1 MANKPGPSGLGGG
14 MSMSVGA
21 GVGASL
27 APGAASSTTSQE
39 YNESLV
45 SHEDLVHIMLL
56 CARDRKKKLSL
67 MKFAS
72 GIGVDF
78 AKLGNTP
85 AKLEREN
92 NLKEYKTAN
101 DLDTMPKFGAGS
113 EFGRDQKEE
122 ARRKKY
128 GIILKKYNPEEQ
140 PWHLKVGSG
149 KQAKKYRGVRE
160 GTITEN
166 TSYYIFTQCA
176 DGAFEAFPVEE
187 WYNFTPM
194 IRYKYLNSDEAEEEF
209 SRRDKTL
216 NYFNIM
222 LKKRVK
228 NEDRDTEL
236 DEEEKTAKSK
246 ASKSKKKNKDFVT
259 GIEIITL
266 QMLTDMDDWANISD
280 DDEDGE
286 DDEDDDE
293 KSKEDR
299 EKEKKKG
306 KGNVK
311 TQKKVKNAKQNSD
324 DEAIEESDEGDFD
337 DREVDYISDS
347 SSSSLSEPEEKEK
360 KYEEKGVADESGL
373 RNILN
378 SDEEEEEE
386 EDVKEE
392 EEVEEEEKKDDEKPP
407 KEKRGSESS
416 SSSSDSDSDIDKD
429 DKFTSA
435 LLMQERMER
444 KKLGEKGDCKGAASS
459 FGIDGT
465 DSKSMKR
472 KADGDNPPAKKSK
485 KDHSTPPVSSSNDGI
500 TEETIRR
507 YLQRKPMTT
516 KDLLQKFRSKKLN
529 MTFEQMS
536 NMIAQLLKRI
546 NPERTTINKKLYLSL
561 KKPE

>member
-21 GVGASL
+21 GVGAGL

-39 YNESLV
+39 YNV
-45 SHEDLVHIMLL
+45 RVP

-85 AKLEREN
+85 ARLEREN

-246 ASKSKKKNKDFVT
+246 ASKSKKKNKDF
-259 GIEIITL
+259 
-266 QMLTDMDDWANISD
+266 MLTDMDDWANISD

-286 DDEDDDE
+286 DDEDDGE
-293 KSKEDR
+293 KSKEDI

-472 KADGDNPPAKKSK
+472 KADGENPPAKKSK